1 MSDLQRFVN
10 AQQDSYERA
19 LEEIRNGRKESCWMW
34 FIFPQIHGLGFSGMA
49 VYYAIQDL
57 QEARDYLQHE
67 VLGARLEE
75 ICRAALEVDSDD
87 AFQVFGSPDDMKLR
101 SSMTL
106 FEAAA
111 PENPLFGQVLDKYF
125 GGERDNRTLAILA
138 EQES

>member
-10 AQQDSYERA
+10 AQQDSYGRA
-19 LEEIRNGRKESCWMW
+19 LKEIRNGRKKTCWMW
-34 FIFPQIHGLGFSGMA
+34 FIFPQIRGLGFSGMA

-67 VLGARLEE
+67 VLGARLGE
-75 ICRAALEVDSDD
+75 ICRAALEADSDD

-125 GGERDNRTLAILA
+125 GGERDSRTLAILA